1 MTVYNRLEGQDS
13 FPFNPQKKQPLE
25 ILLTPN
31 GQYLQLSLHE
41 FIALLVISKY
51 AMKTAAPLSPHF
63 FLLVLLLEVFR
74 AKEQKK
80 RGINVGNFK
89 AVLMRKE
96 EDLLYYLSFPTLVFP
111 ALISSAVIS
120 HISNILRKKSSPN
133 YFLKTAS

>member
-1 MTVYNRLEGQDS
+1 
-13 FPFNPQKKQPLE
+13 
-25 ILLTPN
+25 
-31 GQYLQLSLHE
+31 
-41 FIALLVISKY
+41 
-51 AMKTAAPLSPHF
+51 MKTAAPLSPHF

-96 EDLLYYLSFPTLVFP
+96 DLLYYLLFPTLVFP